1 MTLPLIVLA
10 VGSLVVGWVG
20 IPHALTGGA
29 NINYFERWLEPII
42 VKVPDGPVTR
52 LHSGLPAPETAH
64 APAAAESAEP
74 GASHAEAAHEAIDPT
89 EYLLMLLSLAIAAGG
104 IYMGWVFYVKR
115 PDLPKVWAA
124 KLRPLYTLSFNKWYL
139 DWLLDVK
146 GVQAVKAVDDALWT
160 VDSAVVD
167 GGVNGAGWMT
177 RFWAK
182 VTGWW
187 DKWVIDLAV
196 NATGF
201 ITKAGSYVLRTVQTG
216 FWQNYALLFAAGLF
230 LILLY
235 YVYPAIS
242 TTIKTFT
249 GK

>member
-1 MTLPLIVLA
+1 VLA

-20 IPHALTGGA
+20 IPQALTGGA
-29 NINYFERWLEPII
+29 NINIFERWLEPVI
-42 VKVPDGPVTR
+42 VKV
-52 LHSGLPAPETAH
+52 HE
-64 APAAAESAEP
+64 APAAGHAVTQAAPGANSAAPAREASVAESAAGHSE
-74 GASHAEAAHEAIDPT
+74 ASHEATDPK

-104 IYMGWVFYVKR
+104 IYLGRLFYLKR
-115 PDLPKVWAA
+115 PDLPKIWAA
-124 KLRPLYTLSFNKWYL
+124 RLRPLYTLSFNKWYL

-146 GVQAVKAVDDALWT
+146 GVEAGKAINNALWT
-160 VDSAVVD
+160 VDATVVD

-201 ITKAGSYVLRTVQTG
+201 VTKVGSYMLRTVQTG

-230 LILLY
+230 VILLY

-242 TTIKTFT
+242 TTIKGFT

>member
-1 MTLPLIVLA
+1 
-10 VGSLVVGWVG
+10 VGSVVAGWVG

-29 NINYFERWLEPII
+29 NINVFERWLEPVI
-42 VKVPDGPVTR
+42 VKVHEAPPAQHAVTQ
-52 LHSGLPAPETAH
+52 
-64 APAAAESAEP
+64 AAP
-74 GASHAEAAHEAIDPT
+74 GANPAAEAAETSAAGHSEAGHEATDPK
-89 EYLLMLLSLAIAAGG
+89 EYLLMLLSVAIAAGG
-104 IYMGWVFYVKR
+104 IYLGRVFYLKR
-115 PDLPKVWAA
+115 PDLPKIWAA

-146 GVQAVKAVDDALWT
+146 GVEAGKAVNNALWT
-160 VDSAVVD
+160 VDAIVVD
-167 GGVNGAGWMT
+167 GGVNGASWMT
-177 RFWAK
+177 RLWVK

-196 NATGF
+196 NATGW
-201 ITKAGSYVLRTVQTG
+201 ITRAGSYVLRTVQTG
-216 FWQNYALLFAAGLF
+216 FWQNYALLFAGGLF

-242 TTIKTFT
+242 TTIKGFT

>member
-1 MTLPLIVLA
+1 M
-10 VGSLVVGWVG
+10 
-20 IPHALTGGA
+20 
-29 NINYFERWLEPII
+29 
-42 VKVPDGPVTR
+42 
-52 LHSGLPAPETAH
+52 
-64 APAAAESAEP
+64 
-74 GASHAEAAHEAIDPT
+74 
-89 EYLLMLLSLAIAAGG
+89 EYLLMLLSVAVAAGG
-104 IYMGWVFYVKR
+104 IYMGRLFYVKR
-115 PDLPKVWAA
+115 PDLPKIWAA

-146 GVQAVKAVDDALWT
+146 GVEAVKAVDDALWK
-160 VDSAVVD
+160 VDATIVD

-187 DKWVIDLAV
+187 DKWVIDMAV

-230 LILLY
+230 VILLY

-242 TTIKTFT
+242 ATIKGFT

>member
-10 VGSLVVGWVG
+10 VGSVVVGWVG
-20 IPHALTGGA
+20 IPHALTGGT
-29 NINYFERWLEPII
+29 NLNLFERWLEPVI
-42 VKVPDGPVTR
+42 VKV
-52 LHSGLPAPETAH
+52 HE
-64 APAAAESAEP
+64 APAAHAVTQTAP
-74 GASHAEAAHEAIDPT
+74 GAASASAASESTAAHSESDHEATDPK

-104 IYMGWVFYVKR
+104 IYLGRVFYVKR
-115 PDLPKVWAA
+115 PELPKVWAE

-146 GVQAVKAVDDALWT
+146 GVEAGKAVNNALWA
-160 VDSAVVD
+160 VDATVVD

-182 VTGWW
+182 VTGFW

-196 NATGF
+196 NATGW
-201 ITKAGSYVLRTVQTG
+201 ITRAGSYVLRTVQTG
-216 FWQNYALLFAAGLF
+216 FWQNYALMFAAGLF

-242 TTIKTFT
+242 TTIKGFT

>member
-1 MTLPLIVLA
+1 M
-10 VGSLVVGWVG
+10 
-20 IPHALTGGA
+20 
-29 NINYFERWLEPII
+29 
-42 VKVPDGPVTR
+42 
-52 LHSGLPAPETAH
+52 PAEAGV
-64 APAAAESAEP
+64 AESTAARDE
-74 GASHAEAAHEAIDPT
+74 SAHEAGGLT
-89 EYLLMLLSLAIAAGG
+89 EILLMGISVLIALGG
-104 IYMGWVFYVKR
+104 MALGYFFYVKR
-115 PDLPKVWAA
+115 PDLPKIWAA

-146 GVQAVKAVDDALWT
+146 GVEAVKAVDDALWK
-160 VDSAVVD
+160 VDATVVD
-167 GGVNGAGWMT
+167 GGVNGAGWVT

-201 ITKAGSYVLRTVQTG
+201 ITKAGSYVLRTIQTG

-230 LILLY
+230 VILLY

-242 TTIKTFT
+242 TTIKGFS